1 MTAGKSGRGK
11 KKSPKALRTVET
23 LWGALR
29 PVCVFVVSLCLV
41 AGALY
46 TGFQFVYS
54 HYIGPVDTS
63 GALLQ
68 DDPTYRV
75 VTIKSGS
82 TVSAIGRQL
91 VQEGIIRSKAVFQY
105 TADFL
110 SKGPKL
116 QAGSF
121 LLSPKMSIMQ
131 IIDTLSTM
139 QESRKTMMI
148 TTIEG
153 STVEQMAQSLVEQGA
168 LEDSARFLALCKT
181 GEAFCDEYDFIASAM
196 ETASPQRTYLLEGYL
211 FPDTYEIYVGASEET
226 IIRKMLDRMKEMLA
240 LANAH
245 LDDEDAM
252 TIDEVVTL
260 ASMIEKE
267 AKRSDFDKVS
277 AVFHNRLSQGMKLQ
291 SDVTVHYITGRR
303 NMVLTAQELA
313 IDSPYNTYVTQGLPA
328 GPVCCPSQYALEAAL
343 YPNET
348 YLDSGMLYFCAADP
362 ESGELVFAKT
372 LAEHE
377 ANVAKYRD
385 LWAAYDAQTG
395 Q

>member
-1 MTAGKSGRGK
+1 
-11 KKSPKALRTVET
+11 
-23 LWGALR
+23 
-29 PVCVFVVSLCLV
+29 
-41 AGALY
+41 
-46 TGFQFVYS
+46 
-54 HYIGPVDTS
+54 
-63 GALLQ
+63 
-68 DDPTYRV
+68 
-75 VTIKSGS
+75 
-82 TVSAIGRQL
+82 
-91 VQEGIIRSKAVFQY
+91 
-105 TADFL
+105 
-110 SKGPKL
+110 
-116 QAGSF
+116 
-121 LLSPKMSIMQ
+121 MSIMQ

-181 GEAFCDEYDFIASAM
+181 GEAFCDDYDFIASAM

-291 SDVTVHYITGRR
+291 SDVTVHYITGKR